1 MKKEDAS
8 LLEEL
13 VASSDNP
20 QTLRAQLV
28 DATVARPQGLQE
40 IQRTV
45 MVARNSGELD
55 EAVATRILFQ
65 VDLLV
70 ETTKVLGLDSTR
82 LREVSQQ
89 TLNQIAATQ
98 MRAPPTPLD
107 PTRQREV
114 PAAIDPTQ
122 QRATPEAFD
131 ATMQR
136 PAPTQLD

>member
-1 MKKEDAS
+1 MNRKDAP

-13 VASSDNP
+13 VASSDSP

-28 DATVARPQGLQE
+28 DATVARPQALQE

-55 EAVATRILFQ
+55 DAVATRILFQ

-82 LREVSQQ
+82 PARGV
-89 TLNQIAATQ
+89 AADAEPNRRHADA
-98 MRAPPTPLD
+98 RAAGVD
-107 PTRQREV
+107 RCD
-114 PAAIDPTQ
+114 PAA
-122 QRATPEAFD
+122 
-131 ATMQR
+131 
-136 PAPTQLD
+136 